1 MGIALDQFDP
11 DTVTSHW
18 GKRWEARKQAYL
30 KATGKKFLLLCVSR
44 LSPEKGIQELLQA
57 MTIMDNCALWLV
69 GDGPFRQDLEQQA
82 EALGLPVKFWG
93 YQSGDALHSVY
104 SAGDCFVCPSL
115 TETFGQTVNEA
126 LAMNMRVALPRVS
139 VFTEAYGEFIT
150 GDAFWDPLN
159 REGMAASIQ
168 TQLERHA
175 KQSPVGRPDR
185 SKLKTWEAA
194 CESLLVE
201 YHKAALDAQA
211 QYDQRRVQ
219 KKVLCILPFW
229 VLLTAI
235 ISVAVLLFSKI
246 VLLVDSIPKFAQQHL
261 PNSLEMKIHKA

>member
-1 MGIALDQFDP
+1 
-11 DTVTSHW
+11 
-18 GKRWEARKQAYL
+18 
-30 KATGKKFLLLCVSR
+30 
-44 LSPEKGIQELLQA
+44 

-69 GDGPFRQDLEQQA
+69 GDGPFQRDLEQQV
-82 EALGLPVKFWG
+82 EALGLPVKFFWG

-104 SAGDCFVCPSL
+104 STGDCFVCPSL

-126 LAMNMRVALPRVS
+126 LAMNMRVALPRVL

-175 KQSPVGRPDR
+175 KQSPVRRPDR

-229 VLLTAI
+229 ILLTAI

-261 PNSLEMKIHKA
+261 PNSLEMKIHKARIMLSGVGQQQQQQQPETKLN